1 MDLSLLNTLREKLVK
16 DKDLSVIYTY
26 FLDHFGENAEFMGL
40 GESVREPF
48 LEQILAQ
55 IGGQLWH
62 TDVVV
67 FGMWLREIP
76 EYKFIHGGGMMNGRL
91 TTVIYFE
98 EITVGLAVVAD
109 HVPRNET
116 KFARFRAARLKQPPT
131 PSVN

>member
-1 MDLSLLNTLREKLVK
+1 MDLSKLDTLREKLVG

-26 FLDHFGENAEFMGL
+26 FLDHFGENEEFMGL
-40 GESVREPF
+40 GDSVREPF

-62 TDVVV
+62 TDVVI
-67 FGMWLREIP
+67 FGLILKEIP
-76 EYKFIHGGGMMNGRL
+76 EYKFIHGAGQMNGRL

-98 EITVGLAVVAD
+98 EIKTGLCVVAD
-109 HVPRNET
+109 SVPRQET
-116 KFARFRAARLKQPPT
+116 KFARFRAARLKPLPT